1 MIVKSS
7 GTFGQPSFEALSSS
21 QHEEE
26 VSNVES
32 ALVAGSE
39 ARHGGRAGHDRDGRG
54 PAAGAA
60 HHLHQL
66 SRGRAQREED
76 RGCVWK
82 LAHTL
87 VIFNSTNSE
96 KRFYFTVKLFLH
108 TQHWFDLKVRPSSG

>member
-1 MIVKSS
+1 M
-7 GTFGQPSFEALSSS
+7 
-21 QHEEE
+21 
-26 VSNVES
+26 SNVES

-60 HHLHQL
+60 QDLHQL

-76 RGCVWK
+76 RGCVRE
-82 LAHTL
+82 LAHAL
-87 VIFNSTNSE
+87 VIFNTTNSE